1 MFRRATH
8 ALRTIRCL
16 IHTQN
21 IESLHSS
28 QLREPLANGAKREE
42 HRALIR
48 RGQAMEVAAR
58 AVKIESRTNLLFS
71 FEKMAL
77 RDVVKS
83 EAGARLFARGLYD
96 LLYSDE
102 ELETRF
108 TNWCDVAS
116 KLPREADAPSNLAAG
131 NGCLDLPPNRART
144 FS

>member
-1 MFRRATH
+1 MH

>member
-1 MFRRATH
+1 LFRRATH